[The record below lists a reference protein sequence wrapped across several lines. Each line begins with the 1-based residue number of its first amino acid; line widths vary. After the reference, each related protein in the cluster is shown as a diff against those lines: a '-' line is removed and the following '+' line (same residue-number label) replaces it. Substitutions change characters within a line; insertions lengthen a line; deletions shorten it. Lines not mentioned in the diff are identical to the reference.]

1 MKIFRKNVEIYD
13 IRPEDSSQQRVVHM
27 GDNVLSLTF
36 CTVEPLDLRVND
48 TVVFENVTYKF
59 KTLPNPTRKS
69 RHEFE
74 YVCRLYAPQYD
85 LQDVVFVF
93 EDETGV
99 GVLDENIP
107 IFGDAQFHLTQI
119 VKCVKKVYP
128 VWSVGD
134 VTQTTEQMSV
144 TYTDMD
150 CLQALQHLAEQFKIE
165 YWITGTSISLGKKKF
180 GTPIPFKYGRGNA
193 LYELR
198 RENQEGRIVTALRV
212 RGSSRNIDS
221 AKYKSKYLHLP
232 GGEHFV
238 YKNVDKFGILQDRIS
253 FPEVFPRLIH
263 KKPTDPGSITEV
275 RKSKTGFYF
284 FKDAHLDFDPEA
296 LPDKKLVVDFQ
307 TGQLG
312 GLKVEAN
319 YNPKTKEFELIQ
331 GDYGLGQNVPA
342 GIFVP
347 AVGDLYLLSDL
358 RMPQA
363 YIDAAER
370 ELLEKAQ
377 EAIAQVCEA
386 KVAYK
391 GPVNPLYFRTL
402 GETIKTGRSVSV
414 QDDAIVDGGGSV
426 ELRIQAYTRGVND
439 DLTLEIE
446 ISDTLY
452 VSRIDK
458 IENKLRDIKNDSDR
472 RFDAGDAY
480 TRRRFRDAKETYE
493 LLEKSQ
499 LNFSKAINPVAVQ
512 TMQLLVGDE
521 SLQFRFVNSKTNPV
535 EVDHTM
541 RYNNET
547 RMFRA
552 GGPEIIQHMTL
563 GIKTL
568 SPSHKD
574 TEYKFWDI
582 SPIEELIPDPEA
594 RYVYLKCSATGTTGN
609 YVLSKTSIKMDAVA
623 GYYHFLAGI
632 LNSEFEGVRSF
643 VPMYGFTEITPGQM
657 RVNKIINTDG
667 TQFWDML
674 SKRFRIGDANSY
686 ISYNVDSP
694 NQLVLKGTLFQSPSG
709 ATDVPGIDRGNW
721 VANTTYYPGDM
732 VKFAGNVYKCTVQNY
747 NTQPSNTAYWNLQV
761 SKGEDG
767 SYIKRIYKRDR
778 WGPPRPQ
785 GVNPAGWFESP
796 PDGRPPLWMSEA
808 KFTASGE
815 KLTDWSYPVKISGD
829 GQGYLYA
836 YFASD
841 SLTPPATPTS
851 QPGSVPFGWM
861 NSPDFAGKRFI
872 YITQCMNENGE
883 WTPWT
888 SPVLFSRLPEPGDPG
903 PGIVLRGEWAQVPT
917 PKQFYNN
924 AARRDAVKF
933 AGRWW
938 IYKGVDGAA
947 HNAFV
952 YDFWEL
958 FGAQFSSVATDLLL
972 AENANVGGWIFKN
985 ERLESQSGGAF
996 LNGKTGEARLKG
1008 RFETGTEGNRI
1019 VIDPEDRAIT
1029 MIDKNGREVCRLFF
1043 NTADPL
1049 SGAFQTLQVY
1059 RGGEM
1064 STKVHL
1070 SPGGIIFQS
1079 LTAPQGEASFGLG
1092 GLKFFLD
1099 SLPTEPHWTLQ
1110 RGQVWRDGDVL
1121 KIKTT

>member
-36 CTVEPLDLRVND
+36 RTVEPLDLRVND

-69 RHEFE
+69 RYEFE
-74 YVCRLYAPQYD
+74 YVCQLYAPQYD
-85 LQDVVFVF
+85 LQDVVFIF

-99 GVLDENIP
+99 GILDENIP
-107 IFGDAQFHLTQI
+107 IYGDAHFHLTQI

-128 VWSVGD
+128 AWSVGD
-134 VTQTTEQMSV
+134 VTQTTEQKNI

-221 AKYKSKYLHLP
+221 SKYKSKYLRLP

-263 KKPTDPGSITEV
+263 NKPTDPGSITEV
-275 RKSKTGFYF
+275 RKSDKGFYF

-296 LPDKKLVVDFQ
+296 LPDKKLIVDFQ

-319 YNPKTKEFELIQ
+319 YNARTKEFELIQ

-402 GETIKTGRSVSV
+402 GETIETGRSVSV
-414 QDDAIVDGGGSV
+414 QDDAIVDGGGAV

-439 DLTLEIE
+439 DLSLDIE

-493 LLEKSQ
+493 MLEKAQ

-547 RMFRA
+547 RTFRA

-582 SPIEELIPDPEA
+582 APIEELIPDPEA
-594 RYVYLKCSATGTTGN
+594 RYVYLKCSATGTTGE
-609 YVLSKTSIKMDAVA
+609 YVLSKTSIKMDAIA
-623 GYYHFLAGI
+623 GYHHFLAGI

-686 ISYNVDSP
+686 ISYNVDHP
-694 NQLVLKGTLFQSPSG
+694 NQVVLKGTLFQSPSG

-747 NTQPSNTAYWNLQV
+747 NVQPSNAAYWKLQV

-778 WGPPRPQ
+778 WNPPRPL
-785 GVNPAGWFESP
+785 GVTPEGWSEEP
-796 PDGRPPLWMSEA
+796 PEGRPPLWMSEA

-815 KLTDWSYPVKISGD
+815 KLTDWSMPVKISGD
-829 GQGYLYA
+829 GQGYKYA
-836 YFASD
+836 YFPSD
-841 SLTPPATPTS
+841 SLTPPATPPE
-851 QPGSVPFGWM
+851 PGKIPWGWRVA
-861 NSPDFAGKRFI
+861 PDFEGKRFI
-872 YITQCMNENGE
+872 YVSQCINENGD

-903 PGIVLRGEWAQVPT
+903 PGIIPRGEWAQVPS

-933 AGRWW
+933 AGKWW
-938 IYKGVDGAA
+938 IYKGVDGAV

-952 YDFWEL
+952 YDFWES

-972 AENANVGGWIFKN
+972 VENANVGGWIFKN

-1008 RFETGTEGNRI
+1008 RFETGTDGNRI
-1019 VIDPEDRAIT
+1019 VIDPAERALFLRDSSGEIVGMFHFVDGMGVLGVKRRLGGRDEWAVLSGSSLVLEDRNKRRMTLSSDTIT
-1029 MIDKNGREVCRLFF
+1029 FDLANFPQR
-1043 NTADPL
+1043 NDPRVL
-1049 SGAFQTLQVY
+1049 IGTVF
-1059 RGGEM
+1059 
-1064 STKVHL
+1064 
-1070 SPGGIIFQS
+1070 
-1079 LTAPQGEASFGLG
+1079 
-1092 GLKFFLD
+1092 
-1099 SLPTEPHWTLQ
+1099 
-1110 RGQVWRDGDVL
+1110 RDGDVL
-1121 KIKTT
+1121 KIRTS

>member
-1 MKIFRKNVEIYD
+1 MKIFRGNTEIYD
-13 IRPEDSSQQRVVHM
+13 LRPEDSSTQRVVHM
-27 GDNVLSLTF
+27 GENVLSLTF
-36 CTVEPLDLRVND
+36 RTVEPLDLRIND

-107 IFGDAQFHLTQI
+107 IFGNAHFHLTQI

-128 VWSVGD
+128 AWSVGD
-134 VTQTTEQMSV
+134 VTQTTEQKNI

-165 YWITGTSISLGKKKF
+165 YWITGTTISLGKKKF
-180 GTPIPFKYGRGNA
+180 GTPIPFRYGRGNA

-198 RENQEGRIVTALRV
+198 RDNQEGRIVTALRV
-212 RGSSRNIDS
+212 RGSNRNIDS
-221 AKYKSKYLHLP
+221 SKYKSKYLHLP

-238 YKNVDKFGILQDRIS
+238 YRNVEKFGVLQDRIS
-253 FPEVFPRLIH
+253 FPDVFPRLIH
-263 KKPTDPGSITEV
+263 NKPTDPGSITEV

-312 GLKVEAN
+312 GLKIEAN
-319 YNPKTKEFELIQ
+319 YNARTKEFELIQ

-370 ELLEKAQ
+370 ELLEKAK

-402 GETIKTGRSVSV
+402 GEAIETGRSVSV

-439 DLTLEIE
+439 DLSLEIE

-458 IENKLRDIKNDSDR
+458 IENKIRDIKNDSDR

-493 LLEKSQ
+493 MLEKAQ

-512 TMQLLVGDE
+512 TMQLLLGDE
-521 SLQFRFVNSKTNPV
+521 SLQFRFVNSKTNPT

-541 RYNNET
+541 RYSNDT

-552 GGPEIIQHMTL
+552 GGPEIVQHMTL
-563 GIKTL
+563 GVKTL

-582 SPIEELIPDPEA
+582 APIEELIPDPEA
-594 RYVYLKCSATGTTGN
+594 RYVYLKCSTSGTTGS
-609 YVLSKTSIKMDAVA
+609 YVLRKTSIKMDAVA
-623 GYYHFLAGI
+623 GYHHFLAGI
-632 LNSEFEGVRSF
+632 LNSEFEGKRSF

-657 RVNKIINTDG
+657 RVNKVVNTDG

-686 ISYNVDSP
+686 LSYNVDKP

-721 VANTTYYPGDM
+721 IANTTYYPGDM

-747 NTQPSNTAYWNLQV
+747 NVQPSNAVYWKLQV
-761 SKGEDG
+761 AKGEDG
-767 SYIKRIYKRDR
+767 SHIKRIYKRDR
-778 WGPPRPQ
+778 WNPPRPL
-785 GVNPAGWFESP
+785 GVTPEGWSEEP
-796 PDGRPPLWMSEA
+796 PQGRPTLWMSEA

-815 KLTDWSYPVKISGD
+815 KLTDWSYPVRISGD
-829 GQGYLYA
+829 GQGYKYA
-836 YFASD
+836 YFPSD
-841 SLTPPATPTS
+841 SLTPPAAPTE
-851 QPGSVPFGWM
+851 PGLIPWGWRVA
-861 NSPDFAGKRFI
+861 PDFEGKRFI
-872 YITQCMNENGE
+872 YISQCMNANGE

-903 PGIVLRGEWAQVPT
+903 PAVVYRGEWAKVPS
-917 PKQFYNN
+917 PRRFYNN
-924 AARRDAVKF
+924 AARRDVIKF
-933 AGRWW
+933 NNTYY
-938 IYKGVDGAA
+938 IYKGADATVQ
-947 HNAFV
+947 NAFV
-952 YDFWEL
+952 YEL
-958 FGAQFSSVATDLLL
+958 WQNFGAQFESVATNLLL

-996 LNGKTGEARLKG
+996 LDGRTGEVRIVG
-1008 RFETGTEGNRI
+1008 SFESNSAGNRI
-1019 VIDPEDRAIT
+1019 IIDPNQRALYLR
-1029 MIDKNGREVCRLFF
+1029 NASGQLLGFLGFF
-1043 NTADPL
+1043 QN
-1049 SGAFQTLQVY
+1049 SGDLQLY
-1059 RGGEM
+1059 TR
-1064 STKVHL
+1064 
-1070 SPGGIIFQS
+1070 
-1079 LTAPQGEASFGLG
+1079 LG
-1092 GLKFFLD
+1092 GKVYSVQVSGQFIQLSRNQEPFLRFGAGSIWINKKWFPD
-1099 SLPTEPHWTLQ
+1099 QGAYANLQ
-1110 RGQVWRDGDVL
+1110 AGDVYIDGDVL
-1121 KIKTT
+1121 KVK